1 MQMTTAPTDPAIER
15 LLGAILPHVAFDG
28 WSEKAFGMSVAET
41 GMNPAHARTLC
52 PRGAVDLAAA
62 YHAAGDAAM
71 AAAVHAADLR
81 GLRYRDKVAFA
92 IRARLDAI
100 TDREA
105 VRRGAAL
112 FALPHMAAEGARL
125 TWGTADA
132 IWQALG
138 DTSQDVNW
146 YTKRAT
152 LAAVW
157 AAVVLYWLGD
167 DSLNAQATDDFIA
180 RRIDDVMRIEDVKAK
195 ARGNALL
202 RPVLGP
208 LDRLLAGVKA
218 PPRMPPGDL
227 PGSWQE
233 GWAGAFGAPPAEGP
247 QG

>member
-1 MQMTTAPTDPAIER
+1 MNAAPTDPDLLR
-15 LLGAILPHVAFDG
+15 LIGAILPHVAFDG
-28 WSEKAFGMSVAET
+28 WSETAFAAAVAET
-41 GMNPAHARTLC
+41 GMDRRQARTLC
-52 PRGAVDLAAA
+52 PRGAADLAAA

-71 AAAVHAADLR
+71 LAAVKAADLT

-105 VRRGAAL
+105 VRRGVAL

-132 IWQALG
+132 IWRALG

-152 LAAVW
+152 LSAVW

-180 RRIDDVMRIEDVKAK
+180 RRIDDVMRIEEVKAK

-208 LDRLLAGVKA
+208 LGRLMAGVKA
-218 PPRMPPGDL
+218 PPQMPPADL

-233 GWAGAFGAPPAEGP
+233 GWAGAFGPPPPPPGS
-247 QG
+247 GG